1 MTQLCLELKY
11 ETMENQYL
19 SMQLI
24 RNTYEIAEGKTIIEQ
39 LLVDKINFL
48 KKQIFTLEERFGLD
62 SPFMQNRVVE
72 LKKCQEDLV
81 FFLNHVDDQEQEML
95 INCKIDIQLVPT
107 KSAEKLSEQAE
118 NKQWT

>member
-1 MTQLCLELKY
+1 
-11 ETMENQYL
+11 MENQYL

>member
-1 MTQLCLELKY
+1 VTQLCLELKY